1 MSVIEFLIFYDSGK
15 EYHESYDST
24 LTIREFILDFL
35 KKIQYEVR
43 YGEVENAKKDFAF
56 LYNGKILNSEKFL
69 DEKIGNIMRGKKF
82 VKIQF
87 KNIGNIIGYVKSFDP
102 SEASKYMTKEYQPG
116 YKNLSYRKV
125 NSGLNIQIKCNNEGC
140 LAKNTIIY
148 IPLGYVEE
156 WHLQSIICEYCKHK
170 VDPINFWI
178 KDCNYVIKFDQE
190 GERCIKGIA
199 DGFGNFVTFND
210 SKPIYF
216 LRFKA
221 NER

>member
-1 MSVIEFLIFYDSGK
+1 MSVIEFRIFDDFGK
-15 EYHESYDST
+15 EYLISYDST

-35 KKIQYEVR
+35 NKIQYKVR
-43 YGEVENAKKDFAF
+43 YGEVENTKEDFEF
-56 LYNGKILNSEKFL
+56 RFNGKLLNSKKFI
-69 DEKIGNIMRGKKF
+69 DEKIGNIIGVKKH
-82 VKIQF
+82 VIIQF
-87 KNIGNIIGYVKSFDP
+87 KPIRNIIVDVKSFDP

>member
-1 MSVIEFLIFYDSGK
+1 MSVIKFLIFDDFGK
-15 EYHESYDST
+15 EYYESYDST

-35 KKIQYEVR
+35 KKIQYKVR
-43 YGEVENAKKDFAF
+43 YGEVEKTKEDFEF
-56 LYNGKILNSEKFL
+56 RFNGKLLNSKKFI
-69 DEKIGNIMRGKKF
+69 DEKIGNIIGVKKL

-87 KNIGNIIGYVKSFDP
+87 KNCLFYP
-102 SEASKYMTKEYQPG
+102 SEDSKYIAKEYQPG
-116 YKNLSYRKV
+116 YKNLSYTKV

-148 IPLGYVEE
+148 ISIGYVEDWQLE
-156 WHLQSIICEYCKHK
+156 SIICEYCKHE
-170 VDPINFWI
+170 VDPINFWL
-178 KDCNYVIKFDQE
+178 KDCNYEIKFYQGGKE
-190 GERCIKGIA
+190 SSITGIA